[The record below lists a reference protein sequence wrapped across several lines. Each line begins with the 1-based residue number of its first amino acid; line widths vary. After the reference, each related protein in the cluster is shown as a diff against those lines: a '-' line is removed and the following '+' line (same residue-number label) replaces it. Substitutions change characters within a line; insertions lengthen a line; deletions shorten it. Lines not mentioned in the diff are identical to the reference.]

1 MWEQNKI
8 IVIFCGYPILKDEF
22 LTMNYYGKSQFQVCK
37 FVISELSFALNW
49 LDELSYWQNLLS
61 LCHNLLPNLQALHA
75 SRLLEQLKGSS
86 IVVTWYL
93 WNWVLRLL
101 EEYFTIRSS
110 QILLRSLFL
119 NLTVPLYH
127 TPLIHAT
134 QVVVVGEVEEGETPT
149 TQNRIAVAITSSLQ
163 RSITSSKLCTQTER
177 GSSQR
182 WSVSHGA
189 TSAQKTGW

>member
-1 MWEQNKI
+1 MI
-8 IVIFCGYPILKDEF
+8 IIFCDCPILKDEF
-22 LTMNYYGKSQFQVCK
+22 LTMNCFK

-49 LDELSYWQNLLS
+49 LDELSYRQNLLC
-61 LCHNLLPNLQALHA
+61 LCHYLLPNLQALHV
-75 SRLLEQLKGSS
+75 SQLLEQLKGSS
-86 IVVTWYL
+86 IVVIWYL

-110 QILLRSLFL
+110 QILQSLFL
-119 NLTVPLYH
+119 NLTVLLYH
-127 TPLIHAT
+127 TPIVLAT

-189 TSAQKTGW
+189 TSAQKKGW